1 MSYILG
7 ILGLFLGDGLI
18 KKYMEE
24 NKTFDENED
33 ILGGRVSLT
42 KYHNRG
48 AMLNFMEDKPEWILR
63 FSFVGAGI
71 AFLYFLQV
79 MAKGANRL
87 FKIGMMLLMGGGLS
101 NLYDR
106 LKKGYVVDYF
116 IINYGRLKKVIF
128 NLSDIMIFL
137 GGFLTLAGALLEDK
151 KSRKNEGKDV

>member
-1 MSYILG
+1 MGYILG
-7 ILGLFLGDGLI
+7 ILSLFFGDGLI
-18 KKYMEE
+18 KKYVEE
-24 NKTFDENED
+24 NKTFNESED
-33 ILGGRVSLT
+33 ILGGRISVT
-42 KYHNRG
+42 KYHNHG
-48 AMLNFMEDKPEWILR
+48 AMLNFMENKPEWVLR

-79 MAKGANRL
+79 IAKGGNRL
-87 FKIGMMLLMGGGLS
+87 FKLGMSLLMGGGLS

-106 LKKGYVVDYF
+106 LTKGYVVDYF

-151 KSRKNEGKDV
+151 KSE